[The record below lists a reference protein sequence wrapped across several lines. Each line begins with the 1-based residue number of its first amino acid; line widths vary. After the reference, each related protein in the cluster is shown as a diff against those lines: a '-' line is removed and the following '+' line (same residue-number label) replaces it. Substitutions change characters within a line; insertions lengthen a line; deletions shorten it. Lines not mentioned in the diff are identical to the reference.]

1 MLAKG
6 VIPGQRQGED
16 RVSEVSRT
24 TIDGFN
30 PERFRE
36 LRLEAGMSRPQLA
49 RAAKIGVSTISAW
62 ERGTRTPTVEVLRGC
77 MHVLNAPLS
86 EVSPGSTKPTLRSLR
101 ISQGLSRP
109 QVADWMELSLPGYSA
124 IERGDTPLS
133 ELRAQ
138 QLAELY
144 GLETNVIYH
153 AARESRKETDVH
165 ISPFT
170 TDSHS

>member
-1 MLAKG
+1 
-6 VIPGQRQGED
+6 
-16 RVSEVSRT
+16 
-24 TIDGFN
+24 
-30 PERFRE
+30 
-36 LRLEAGMSRPQLA
+36 
-49 RAAKIGVSTISAW
+49 
-62 ERGTRTPTVEVLRGC
+62 
-77 MHVLNAPLS
+77 
-86 EVSPGSTKPTLRSLR
+86 
-101 ISQGLSRP
+101 
-109 QVADWMELSLPGYSA
+109 MELSLPGYSA

>member
-1 MLAKG
+1 M
-6 VIPGQRQGED
+6 
-16 RVSEVSRT
+16 SRT

-30 PERFRE
+30 TARFRE
-36 LRLEAGMSRPQLA
+36 LRLAAGLSRPQLA
-49 RAAKIGVSTISAW
+49 RIAKVGVSTISAW
-62 ERGTRTPTVEVLRGC
+62 ERGTRTPTVEVLRNC
-77 MHVLNAPLS
+77 MQVLGAPLS
-86 EVSPGSTKPTLRSLR
+86 EVIPHSTKPTLRLLR

-144 GLETNVIYH
+144 GLESHVIHH
-153 AARESRKETDVH
+153 AARQARKVTDGH

-170 TDSHS
+170 ADTHR